1 MAQSVDYQ
9 FQRKLGSFAGLD
21 DKCTNVSVWS
31 FLFFSQVTF
40 TAFGLFALGF
50 DLNFGL
56 SHSNSKFVSFCHSLH
71 VCYSYL
77 ELRKTTHDPGIAW
90 KRFLAAVVSKFGGGT
105 IISFVLWRRPVLLK
119 SFRHIITFAAA
130 FCIAEQPLFKDFVR
144 TWYLNLVGGRFFRQW
159 TCRMVRTRNTCRWFW
174 TNRGFAVS
182 CLAAVLLFYGTV
194 IQSTFDPLAFKVL
207 TLLIFYLQYI
217 GADLTMKKV
226 LPEIAQ
232 KVQKRLSEYDKR
244 PLRNIQS
251 AGDPALRSVSLDDS
265 AHFEHSDE
273 EPLNEDM
280 EPKVF
285 AKSNF
290 ISNND
295 STEDKKNL

>member
-1 MAQSVDYQ
+1 M
-9 FQRKLGSFAGLD
+9 
-21 DKCTNVSVWS
+21 
-31 FLFFSQVTF
+31 
-40 TAFGLFALGF
+40 
-50 DLNFGL
+50 
-56 SHSNSKFVSFCHSLH
+56 
-71 VCYSYL
+71 
-77 ELRKTTHDPGIAW
+77 
-90 KRFLAAVVSKFGGGT
+90 
-105 IISFVLWRRPVLLK
+105 
-119 SFRHIITFAAA
+119 
-130 FCIAEQPLFKDFVR
+130 
-144 TWYLNLVGGRFFRQW
+144 
-159 TCRMVRTRNTCRWFW
+159 
-174 TNRGFAVS
+174 S

-194 IQSTFDPLAFKVL
+194 IQSSFDPLAFKVL

-273 EPLNEDM
+273 EPLNKDM

-290 ISNND
+290 ISNNE